1 MLKFI
6 QELLIFLKL
15 KKVTFLF
22 SYQTE
27 TTHTPIYSVHFVQIP
42 IPLLCI
48 PSHSIATL
56 VTVKLATAHFMRA
69 RGRGLAKRPSKGRSE
84 QRREGFDIY
93 IFIIDNDQSMN
104 CCLGQTPSPY
114 TAVAHPYIA
123 SGIIE
128 EELRINEI
136 IYCYYRLE
144 MDSSHH

>member
-1 MLKFI
+1 MLIFI

-69 RGRGLAKRPSKGRSE
+69 RGRGLAKRPSKGRTT
-84 QRREGFDIY
+84 EGGIRY
-93 IFIIDNDQSMN
+93 IFINDNDQSMN

-114 TAVAHPYIA
+114 TAVAHT
-123 SGIIE
+123 
-128 EELRINEI
+128 
-136 IYCYYRLE
+136 
-144 MDSSHH
+144 